1 MKGYNILYLG
11 SSVTY
16 GTASG
21 GVSFADYISERNGAV
36 MYKEAVGG
44 TTLVDGEN
52 SYIKR
57 LEGIDT
63 AKKFDLAVCQLS
75 TNDATRKMPLGTVSL
90 CGSPDRST
98 VCGAVEYIIGYIRKT
113 WGCPVVFYTN
123 SFYKSE
129 RYAEMAAAM
138 REIASLYGV
147 GLIDL
152 YGDEGFNAISEEK
165 RRLYMADDIHP
176 TRAGYLEWWT
186 PKMEEYLR
194 NYLGE

>member
-1 MKGYNILYLG
+1 M
-11 SSVTY
+11 
-16 GTASG
+16 
-21 GVSFADYISERNGAV
+21 
-36 MYKEAVGG
+36 
-44 TTLVDGEN
+44 
-52 SYIKR
+52 
-57 LEGIDT
+57 
-63 AKKFDLAVCQLS
+63 
-75 TNDATRKMPLGTVSL
+75 
-90 CGSPDRST
+90 
-98 VCGAVEYIIGYIRKT
+98 EYIIGYIRKT